1 MIEPGVGA
9 MMNLDTAAGRLPLVL
24 VVDAAVSSRHVLW
37 RTLHRAFGVLEA
49 DAVAS
54 ARTWLVRR
62 PDIDALVVHGDLPD
76 GSGEELARE
85 WLDLHPASKR
95 VAILATQSVE
105 PGLGVA
111 PRTGSGPFNLRVEH
125 GDLRGVVEGLA
136 TWLSSRDASSTRLL
150 LRDADRL
157 LA

>member
-1 MIEPGVGA
+1 

-54 ARTWLVRR
+54 ARTWLARR

-95 VAILATQSVE
+95 VAILK
-105 PGLGVA
+105 
-111 PRTGSGPFNLRVEH
+111 H